1 MSLLSLRAMLD
12 AEYSSALAGMKADRL
27 SSERARALDYYKGDM
42 SRDMPAEVGRSKVV
56 STDVADTI
64 EGLMPQL
71 MDIFVGGDE
80 VVRFNPVGP
89 EDEEASEQETDYIN
103 HVFMQQNPGFIV
115 LYSMIKDALLS
126 KVGVVKVWWEKTETT
141 VRETYQ
147 GLDDLS
153 YQMLES
159 DPDIEIVE
167 KTDYPAPIM
176 AAQNL
181 PWPSPGPAAQMPGL
195 QAILGAGQSGRL

>member
-1 MSLLSLRAMLD
+1 MLD

-27 SSERARALDYYKGDM
+27 SSERARALDYYRGDM

-89 EDEEASEQETDYIN
+89 EDEEAAEQETDYIN

-141 VRETYQ
+141 ERETYR

-153 YQMLES
+153 YALLES

-167 KTDYPAPIM
+167 KTDYPAP
-176 AAQNL
+176 ASTSAQ
-181 PWPSPGPAAQMPGL
+181 PQMPGMPYGGMP
-195 QAILGAGQSGRL
+195 QMGMQ